1 MLGGQINNLF
11 LRMRQRCFEM
21 GEKPDKLLARQ
32 LKGAQA

>member
-21 GEKPDKLLARQ
+21 GPDKLLARQ